1 MNDYIAGVAQI
12 AAGCQIVFLMGTA
25 IAVRFASPS
34 CPHETFADG
43 VTTVFVVGW
52 MASSI
57 FLAGVCAFLLREKP

>member
-12 AAGCQIVFLMGTA
+12 AAGCQIVFLMGTV
-25 IAVRFASPS
+25 IAVQFASPS
-34 CPHETFADG
+34 CPRETFADG